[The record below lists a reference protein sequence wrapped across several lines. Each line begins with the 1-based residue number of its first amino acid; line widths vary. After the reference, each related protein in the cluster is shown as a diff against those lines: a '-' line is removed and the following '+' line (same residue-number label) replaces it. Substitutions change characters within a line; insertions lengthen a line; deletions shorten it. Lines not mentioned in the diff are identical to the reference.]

1 MIRLTV
7 LYNLPAGAS
16 ESEFLE
22 WRMSSHATYVDTMP
36 GVLRSDFARIQD
48 ISPSGVSPAYR
59 FQTTIDWP
67 DYDSYAAAFLNEQA
81 QADLKENQNRIG
93 EQVFIVSEIL
103 SS

>member
-7 LYNLPAGAS
+7 LYNLPSGAS
-16 ESEFLE
+16 ESEFLA
-22 WRMSSHATYVDTMP
+22 WRMSSHAAYVDSMP
-36 GVLRSDFARIQD
+36 GVLRSDFALIED
-48 ISPSGVSPAYR
+48 ISPAGVSPAYR

-67 DYDSYAAAFLNEQA
+67 DYESYAAAFLTEQA
-81 QADLKENQNRIG
+81 QADLQENQKRIG